1 MFNNAEPI
9 DIFTVSEQLKKDGK
23 FDSVGGDLYLIS
35 LTEKITS
42 SAHIEHHAR
51 IIQEKYVQRKLIEIS
66 SQIIENAYDDT
77 ADIFKLLDQTETEIF
92 KVTEGVLNSEYKD
105 AKSLVMEAVAQIEKR
120 KGQQGLSG
128 VPTGFREVDELTS
141 GLNPSDL
148 IILAARPG
156 MGKTAFVLSM
166 ARNMA
171 VQHKV
176 PVAVFSLEMPSVQ
189 LITRLIVGETGL
201 DNDKIKKEL
210 CLPTSGIT
218 YMLK

>member
-1 MFNNAEPI
+1 M
-9 DIFTVSEQLKKDGK
+9 
-23 FDSVGGDLYLIS
+23 
-35 LTEKITS
+35 
-42 SAHIEHHAR
+42 
-51 IIQEKYVQRKLIEIS
+51 IEIS